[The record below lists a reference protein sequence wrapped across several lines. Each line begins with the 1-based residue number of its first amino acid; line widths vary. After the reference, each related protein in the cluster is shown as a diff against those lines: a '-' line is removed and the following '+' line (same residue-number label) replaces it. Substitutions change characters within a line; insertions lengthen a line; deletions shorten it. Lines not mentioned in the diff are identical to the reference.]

1 MKAMKKNSGTL
12 KLDLAQYRELAA
24 FSQFA
29 SDLDE
34 ATRAQLDR
42 GARMM
47 ELLKQ
52 GLNAPVAVPKQVV
65 ALYAGGKGF
74 LDTIPVEKVLKFEQ
88 DLHATLD
95 KEASIIKAI
104 AEEKNISEDTEGK
117 MIKVIEQV
125 VELHK

>member
-34 ATRAQLDR
+34 ATRNQLDR

-52 GLNAPVAVPKQVV
+52 GLNSPVPAPKQVC
-65 ALYAGGKGF
+65 ALYK
-74 LDTIPVEKVLKFEQ
+74 LLNTCQTQKRYNEKLEVLRILPRLQKLWSLFQ
-88 DLHATLD
+88 R
-95 KEASIIKAI
+95 
-104 AEEKNISEDTEGK
+104 
-117 MIKVIEQV
+117 
-125 VELHK
+125 

>member
-29 SDLDE
+29 SDLDA
-34 ATRAQLDR
+34 ATKAQLDR

-52 GLNAPVAVPKQVV
+52 GLNSPVPVPKQVC
-65 ALYAGGKGF
+65 ALYAGGKGY
-74 LDTIPVEKVLKFEQ
+74 LDAIDVNKVLKFEE
-88 DLHATLD
+88 DLYAALD
-95 KEASIIKAI
+95 
-104 AEEKNISEDTEGK
+104 EEKTVVEAITSEKNLSEDTEK
-117 MIKVIEQV
+117 KLVKVIEKV
-125 VELHK
+125 VELNK

>member
-34 ATRAQLDR
+34 ATRKQLDR

-52 GLNAPVAVPKQVV
+52 GLNAPVPVPKQVA
-65 ALYAGGKGF
+65 ALYAG
-74 LDTIPVEKVLKFEQ
+74 
-88 DLHATLD
+88 
-95 KEASIIKAI
+95 
-104 AEEKNISEDTEGK
+104 
-117 MIKVIEQV
+117 
-125 VELHK
+125 